1 MIVSIHQ
8 SQYLPWPAYFK
19 KLAISDLFVI
29 LDSVQFQKNGIQNRN
44 KLRNK
49 EGDYWL
55 TVPVISSMQD
65 LIKEKKIA
73 NDLWKKKHLKTIQMS
88 YSKAPFWK
96 EYESDIVNFF
106 KSDTV
111 YLDIYNKKFIS
122 FIINLLGINTKI
134 VFSSSLKSKGSSS
147 DLILSICKEVN
158 AKKYICGYGAENYL
172 DFKEF
177 ATDNVEIGFLHSKNP
192 IYKQFHGDFIPDLSI
207 LDMLMNVDRDNIKE
221 YLLEEVTIE
230 SRI

>member
-44 KLRNK
+44 KLRNQ

-55 TVPVISSMQD
+55 TVPVIGSMKD

-122 FIINLLGINTKI
+122 FIVNLLGINTKI

-147 DLILSICKEVN
+147 DLILSICKEVK

-177 ATDNVEIGFLHSKNP
+177 ASENVEIGLLQSTNP

-230 SRI
+230 SRT